1 MNLDLR
7 VLSSLI
13 PEVFVK
19 SLFDIRALD
28 VLDGADALPVGV
40 VLGELH
46 EEAIDEVV
54 GGADVVDR

>member
-1 MNLDLR
+1 M
-7 VLSSLI
+7 
-13 PEVFVK
+13 K